1 MDKKSTTFG
10 MENKHLANLL
20 GLGVE
25 QSPSGEP
32 SSHEIKADL
41 LRTSLRGTLPLDSAV
56 VEALPALLGR
66 LREEVLP
73 LEGKPLGEVLLN
85 ERTELGV
92 LDKIKEHWKGRSTA
106 RCGEAAHAVGITIYF
121 AAIAS
126 ALLFH
131 HTKITS
137 YPYASLAE
145 SFKTMTERRWMAPE
159 LARHFSRARKLCRKK
174 AK

>member
-10 MENKHLANLL
+10 MGNKHLAKLL

-25 QSPSGEP
+25 QGPSGEP
-32 SSHEIKADL
+32 SVHEIKADL
-41 LRTSLRGTLPLDSAV
+41 LRASLRGTLPLDSAV

-73 LEGKPLGEVLLN
+73 LGGKPLGEVLLD
-85 ERTELGV
+85 ERTELGL
-92 LDKIKEHWKGRSTA
+92 LDKIKEHWKGRSA
-106 RCGEAAHAVGITIYF
+106 AGSSEAAHAVGITIYF

-131 HTKITS
+131 DTKITS
-137 YPYASLAE
+137 YSYPFLAQ
-145 SFKTMTERRWMAPE
+145 SFETMTEKLWMAPE
-159 LARHFSRARKLCRKK
+159 LARHFSKARKLCKKK